1 MILIVGLGN
10 PGKEFSRTRHNVGFI
25 ILDEF
30 QTKFEFSDWKTKKK
44 LKAEISKGR
53 IGKEEIVLA
62 KPKTYMNASGK
73 SVKAIISH
81 YKLSL
86 CNLFIVHDDLDLPF
100 GKMKIS
106 EGKNSA
112 GHKGVQSI
120 IDELKTKGFVRF
132 RIGIGTE
139 KSNLKSSSINE
150 MFVLKKFNKKEQD
163 SLKKISQNVCE
174 AIETTIKESLE
185 RAMAEFNK

>member
-1 MILIVGLGN
+1 MILITGLGN
-10 PGKEFSRTRHNVGFI
+10 PGKEFSITRHNVGFI

-44 LKAEISKGR
+44 LKAEISEGR

-73 SVKAIISH
+73 SVKVIIAH

-120 IDELKTKGFVRF
+120 IDELKTKDFVRF

-163 SLKKISQNVCE
+163 SLKKISQNACE
-174 AIETTIKESLE
+174 ALETAIKENSE